1 MVFAARD
8 ARTQRQ
14 LEKPASAWLSVLRGG
29 PFRIAL
35 AFSSVVIVT
44 SYVVFAL
51 VYAQFYSTNVLVIRS
66 VLEDEVRHAA
76 SVPLDRLKRQLEL
89 RLTQDLRHIDFVGL
103 FDADNKLVY
112 GNISTDVV
120 VPTDG
125 KAHLITTTAA
135 LPQERQTEKA
145 IFVAVRRPDGTRMVL
160 GRGLVFVDEL
170 KAAMLQGF
178 VKAIVPVVVV
188 ALLAGLVVSR
198 RASRRLSQIQR
209 AIRRVMEGDLY
220 VRLPTRRRADDI
232 DELVRAVNAMLDEIV
247 RLLHQIKSVGD
258 NIAHDLRAPLAV
270 MRARLERGLAESS
283 EALLR
288 SLTEEA
294 LEDLSRAMTT
304 VTALLRISEL
314 ESGLRRS
321 GFDDVDLTAVCRDA
335 YDLYE
340 PLAEA
345 KGVKMSLTTPRNL
358 TVRGDGD
365 LLREA
370 LANLVDNAVK
380 FTPAGGHVTVACGQD
395 AALMS
400 VCDDGPGIA
409 ESERE
414 KIFKRFYRAK
424 STDSSPGYGLGL
436 SLAATIFEMHGFTLR
451 IGDNH
456 PGARF
461 DILPGDD
468 IWPAAEGEGA
478 AGP

>member
-1 MVFAARD
+1 MSVPND
-8 ARTQRQ
+8 AGRAQRQ
-14 LEKPASAWLSVLRGG
+14 PNKPASAFLSTVRAG
-29 PFRIAL
+29 PFRVAL

-51 VYAQFYSTNVLVIRS
+51 VYAQFYSANVLVVRS
-66 VLEDEVRHAA
+66 VLEDEVHRANA
-76 SVPLDRLKRQLEL
+76 VPLDRLKRQLEL
-89 RLTQDLRHIDFVGL
+89 RLTQDLRHLDFVGL
-103 FDADNKLVY
+103 FDSHDKLIF
-112 GNISTDVV
+112 GNVGSDLAM
-120 VPTDG
+120 PRDG
-125 KAHLITTTAA
+125 KAHLITTHAS
-135 LPQERQTEKA
+135 PEEEHQTEKA
-145 IFVAVRRPDGTRMVL
+145 IFVAARRPDGTLMVL
-160 GRGLVFVDEL
+160 GRDLVFVDEL
-170 KAAMLQGF
+170 EAAMLQGF

-188 ALLAGLVVSR
+188 ALLAGVVVSR

-209 AIRRVMEGDLY
+209 AIQRVMDGDLY
-220 VRLPTRRRADDI
+220 VRLPTRKRADDI

-270 MRARLERGLAESS
+270 MRARLERGLADTS

-321 GFDDVDLTAVCRDA
+321 GFDTVDLSAVCRDA
-335 YDLYE
+335 FDLYE

-345 KGVKMSLTTPRNL
+345 KGVKMVLDTSHCLS
-358 TVRGDGD
+358 VRGDGD

-380 FTPAGGHVTVACGQD
+380 FTPAGGRITVICGKAD
-395 AALMS
+395 ALMS
-400 VCDDGPGIA
+400 VIDDGPGIP
-409 ESERE
+409 EHERE

-424 STDSSPGYGLGL
+424 ATDNSPGYGLGL
-436 SLAATIFEMHGFTLR
+436 SLATTIFEMHGFSLR
-451 IGDNH
+451 IGDNK

-461 DILPGDD
+461 DILPGED
-468 IWPAAEGEGA
+468 A
-478 AGP
+478 